1 MTLMKFFTPGRVTMA
16 KAKPRFIMSWGREY
30 QMDGKLVS
38 HRMQRNISQRAKPL
52 FYHPQGMGN
61 YFTYREAI
69 DVLGWE
75 HTDVYKG
82 GRIDLDPAEWSDL
95 GWMCSYIG
103 PPNSAVEEMRRRV
116 TPENLGPYPP
126 DLLSELRDLAATEKF
141 GRERGDDFEV
151 IGVEGAQGGIGYT
164 YLTYLDPGDEVI
176 MPDPVYFHFAPAA
189 LMAGATPVQIPLGP
203 HNDYRMKPEEIKK
216 HINLRTKMIV
226 ICDPINPFGSTQT
239 KEELIEIVK
248 IANENNLIV
257 FNNITHNT
265 HQLDPNVKQY
275 PIASLYKEVDT
286 SNVIS
291 TSGMSKGYGMAALRL
306 GFLAGHPDVLKA
318 AAMMKMEITKI
329 HTNLL
334 GQYGALAAL
343 KDKEYVA
350 SAQKTMRR
358 NLEFVVDSVKGWNAK
373 GCQVTCPTTPKY
385 GFSMVLDTSQ
395 TGATAQEICVALFKR
410 HVALYAGDGLGDVGA
425 GTTIRINLSR
435 PDIWAYELLRDQMI
449 PAIEEARTGIYADKI
464 IHFFEEGN
472 TPRGLRLAQELRD
485 LQAARGGRR
494 QAAE

>member
-1 MTLMKFFTPGRVTMA
+1 MT
-16 KAKPRFIMSWGREY
+16 KPRFIMSWGRSY
-30 QMDGKLVS
+30 QTKGKLLS
-38 HRMQRNISQRAKPL
+38 LDMKRYIGTRAKPL

-82 GRIDLDPAEWSDL
+82 GRIDLDPQDWSDL

-103 PPNSAVEEMRRRV
+103 PPASAVEEMKRRCV
-116 TPENLGPYPP
+116 AENFGPYPP
-126 DLLSELRDLAATEKF
+126 DLISELRDLAAVEKF

-164 YLTYLDPGDEVI
+164 YLTYLSPGDEII
-176 MPDPVYFHFAPAA
+176 MPDPIYFHFAPAA

-203 HNDYRMKPEEIKK
+203 HNGYRLSPDEVRK

-226 ICDPINPFGSTQT
+226 VCDPINPFGTTQT
-239 KEELIEIVK
+239 KQELIDIVNMAREHD
-248 IANENNLIV
+248 ILV

-265 HQLDPNVKQY
+265 HQLDPNVTQY

-286 SNVIS
+286 TNVIS
-291 TSGMSKGYGMAALRL
+291 TSGMSKGHGMAAIRL
-306 GFLAGHPDVLKA
+306 GFLAGHPDLLKA

-343 KDKEYVA
+343 KDEAYVER
-350 SAQKTMRR
+350 SQVIMRR
-358 NLEFVVDSVKGWNAK
+358 NLAHVVESAK
-373 GCQVTCPTTPKY
+373 LWQKQGYQVTIPVMPKY
-385 GFSMVLDTSQ
+385 GFSMVLDIGK
-395 TGATAQEICVALFKR
+395 TGVTAQELCVGLFKR
-410 HVALYAGDGLGDVGA
+410 HVALYAGDGLGEVGA
-425 GTTIRINLSR
+425 STTIRINLSR
-435 PDIWAYELLRDQMI
+435 PDIWAYDKLRDEMI
-449 PAIEEARTGIYADKI
+449 PSIIESRTGVYADKI
-464 IHFFEEGN
+464 IQFFEEGE
-472 TPRGLRLAQELRD
+472 TPRGLRIAGEIREFQRQRRSAKPHAAQ
-485 LQAARGGRR
+485 
-494 QAAE
+494 

>member
-1 MTLMKFFTPGRVTMA
+1 MA
-16 KAKPRFIMSWGREY
+16 KAKPRFIMSWGRTY
-30 QMDGKLVS
+30 QTDGKLIS
-38 HRMQRNISQRAKPL
+38 LKMQRHISHRAKPL

-75 HTDVYKG
+75 HTAVYKG

-95 GWMCSYIG
+95 GWMCSYVG
-103 PPNSAVEEMRRRV
+103 PPASAVEEMKRRCV
-116 TPENLGPYPP
+116 AENLGPYPP
-126 DLLSELRDLAATEKF
+126 DLLSELRDLAAVKKF

-203 HNDYRMKPEEIKK
+203 QNDYRLKPAEIKK

-226 ICDPINPFGSTQT
+226 ICDPINPFGTTQS
-239 KEELIEIVK
+239 KEELLEIVK
-248 IANENNLIV
+248 LANDHNLLV

-265 HQLDPNVKQY
+265 HQLDPKTRQY
-275 PIASLYKEVDT
+275 PIAALHKEIDT

-306 GFLAGHPDVLKA
+306 GFLAGHPDLLKA

-334 GQYGALAAL
+334 AQYGAIAAL
-343 KDKEYVA
+343 KDKEYLQ
-350 SAQKTMRR
+350 SAEATMRR
-358 NLEFVVDSVKGWNAK
+358 NLAHVVESEKTWLAN
-373 GCQVTCPTTPKY
+373 GCEVTIPVMPKY
-385 GFSMVLDTSQ
+385 GFSMVLDISK

-410 HVALYAGDGLGDVGA
+410 KVALYAGDGLGDVGA
-425 GTTIRINLSR
+425 GTSIRINLSR
-435 PDIWAYELLRDQMI
+435 SDLWAYEKLRTEMM
-449 PAIEEARTGIYADKI
+449 PAVEEARTGIYADKI
-464 IHFFEEGN
+464 IRFFEEGG
-472 TPRGLRLAQELRD
+472 TPRGLHLAQELRA
-485 LQAARGGRR
+485 LQATRGKPRKM
-494 QAAE
+494 AAE